1 MRNLRSLD
9 IETFHYGVVLISIV
23 MSKRPE
29 DIKLQISRSEPII
42 REWNVDEPLAALLK
56 EIEPTEICLL

>member
-1 MRNLRSLD
+1 
-9 IETFHYGVVLISIV
+9 

-29 DIKLQISRSEPII
+29 DIKLQIARSEPII